1 MRTGNGISDVVQI
14 QTGNVTR
21 ADETKPAHSKTRE
34 MTAKSANG
42 SVPVEDETRL
52 TAGGKLLANALNISD
67 VRSAK
72 VNALREAISSGNYS
86 VPSSMVADK
95 VFDSMIKP

>member
-21 ADETKPAHSKTRE
+21 AGETRPAQNKTRE
-34 MTAKSANG
+34 MGTSAES
-42 SVPVEDETRL
+42 SVPVRDETRL
-52 TAGGKLLANALNISD
+52 TAGAELLANALNISD

-72 VNALREAISSGNYS
+72 VDALREAISSGNYS

>member
-14 QTGNVTR
+14 QAGNVTR
-21 ADETKPAHSKTRE
+21 AEETRPAHNKTRE
-34 MTAKSANG
+34 TVKSAEG
-42 SVPVEDETRL
+42 SVPVKDETRL
-52 TAGGKLLANALNISD
+52 TAGGELLANALNISD

-72 VNALREAISSGNYS
+72 VDALREAISSGNYS